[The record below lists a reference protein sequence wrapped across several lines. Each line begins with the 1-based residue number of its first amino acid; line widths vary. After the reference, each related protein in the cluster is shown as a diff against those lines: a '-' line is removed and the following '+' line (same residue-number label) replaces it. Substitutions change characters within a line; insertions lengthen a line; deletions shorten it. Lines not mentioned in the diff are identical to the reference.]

1 MTRTIKLIGHDKD
14 IETIVTMLRHMEYLG
29 EVGASR
35 NILVRVDGDGSG
47 RIHVFNEDGSRI
59 DNNKYNIEQNIEG
72 PLVAVYDIGCFDYE
86 VYRRSSTGKQLGL
99 FN

>member
-1 MTRTIKLIGHDKD
+1 MTTVKLSGRQEDIDTILKL
-14 IETIVTMLRHMEYLG
+14 LRHIEYLG

-47 RIHVFNEDGSRI
+47 RIHVYNEHGLKI

-72 PLVAVYDIGCFDYE
+72 PLVAVYDIG
-86 VYRRSSTGKQLGL
+86 
-99 FN
+99 